1 MHIGYIGLGKMG
13 HNMVLR
19 LIEKGH
25 TVVAFDVDAKARQ
38 SVARKG
44 VEIADSIAE
53 LAHML
58 TSPRLVWVMVPAFAH
73 ATAGRPQYS
82 PVDEVLDELN
92 KHLSWGDLVIEG
104 GNSFYKD
111 TIHRA
116 KRMATRGGCQ
126 SLNRSSV

>member
-1 MHIGYIGLGKMG
+1 MNYGNVRKKFEIYNLFTYSLTTYNMHIGYIGLGKMG

-58 TSPRLVWVMVPAFAH
+58 TSPRLVWIMVPAFAH
-73 ATAGRPQYS
+73 AAAGRPQYS
-82 PVDEVLDELN
+82 PVDEVLDELRICVN
-92 KHLSWGDLVIEG
+92 LRV
-104 GNSFYKD
+104 
-111 TIHRA
+111 
-116 KRMATRGGCQ
+116 
-126 SLNRSSV
+126 